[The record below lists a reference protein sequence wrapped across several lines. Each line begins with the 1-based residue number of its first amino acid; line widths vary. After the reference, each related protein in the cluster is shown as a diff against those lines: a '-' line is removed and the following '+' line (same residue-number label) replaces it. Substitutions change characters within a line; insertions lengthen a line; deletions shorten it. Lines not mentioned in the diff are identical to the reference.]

1 MRLILM
7 VTMALLT
14 SVAGAQYKGKVFV
27 DRNGNKTADGPE
39 KGMAGVAVSDGQHV
53 VRTDQDG
60 NFNLP
65 GHAKTR
71 FIFVTLPSGYKL
83 ADKHYLKTD
92 DKVKAYNFGLLPDP
106 SSAGSSVKML
116 QITDTETDKYNDWIG
131 NLKNFSKKQD
141 ISFIVH
147 TGDICYEK
155 GLNFHA
161 NQVTAET
168 LGKQVFYCI
177 GNHDLVKGA
186 YGEELFEQLF
196 GPVYYSFDAGPA
208 HFIVTPMRSGDVQPS
223 YTVDEVISWM
233 KNDLAATDKNKP
245 VIIFNHDLLTYNDQ
259 FVLKGKNDSI
269 NLNENNLKAWVYGHW
284 HNNFV
289 RKSDK
294 TGIQY
299 ISSASPSMGG
309 IDNSAGQFLS
319 IEIDKD
325 GVKEIKPHY
334 TYLHKHLVVNS
345 PSGKDMVLIK
355 DGALQINA
363 NIYDSETMLKSA
375 KSIIYDEK
383 GNQLAATAL
392 AANTDWSW
400 SGQVPSAKLSKGKTL
415 TIQTELSFNDG
426 QQYIQKQEFILPL
439 SNHPVKSA
447 ENKATHL
454 SLKWTNNVK
463 GSVWK
468 ANPLLAEGKLFTAT
482 IDDANNL
489 LCGVTALDAKT
500 GKIAWHFK
508 TRNSVKHA
516 ISYDSGLILCTDM
529 EGFTYALKA
538 SNGTLIWKKDLGMKY
553 LPGYVSGGI
562 AEKGIYYTGS
572 GAYFQALEVATGK
585 TLWTNKEWTG
595 GEGTPEKMTIA
606 GEVIITG
613 SNWQSLF
620 AHDRKTG
627 KLLWKRSD
635 EGLRFRSSTG
645 IYKDGKLYITG
656 LNTLFI
662 IDPLTGKNLDKI
674 EAGYEFKV
682 MATPLITD
690 KYIVMPTAKNG
701 VVAYDLKTLK
711 EVWNRPTGNALVYSA
726 PYTGPESGTVESTV
740 VKHGHELLFG
750 ASDGHLYV
758 VNEDSGAVLQKLNLG
773 APVFADPVL
782 LGNELFVVDFAGN
795 VYALKIN

>member
-1 MRLILM
+1 MRLILT
-7 VTMALLT
+7 VTLALLS

-27 DRNGNKTADGPE
+27 DNNRNKTAEAQE
-39 KGMAGVAVSDGQHV
+39 KGMPGVAVSDGQHV

-71 FIFVTLPSGYKL
+71 FIFVTVPAGYKL
-83 ADKHYLKTD
+83 ADKHYIRTEEKL
-92 DKVKAYNFGLLPDP
+92 KAYNFGLLPDP
-106 SSAGSSVKML
+106 ASAGTSVKML
-116 QITDTETDKYNDWIG
+116 QITDTETDKYNDWIS
-131 NLKNFSKKQD
+131 NLRNFSKKQD

-161 NQVTAET
+161 SQVTAET

-186 YGEELFEQLF
+186 YGEELFENLF

-208 HFIVTPMRSGDVQPS
+208 HFIVTPMRSGDFQPS
-223 YTVDEVISWM
+223 YTVDEVIRWM
-233 KNDLAATDKNKP
+233 KNDLAATDRNKP
-245 VIIFNHDLLTYNDQ
+245 VIIFNHDLLTYSDQ
-259 FVLKGKNDSI
+259 FVLKGEKDSI

-299 ISSASPSMGG
+299 ISSASPGMGG

-319 IEIDKD
+319 IEIDKH

-334 TYLHKHLVVNS
+334 TYLHKHLVVNT
-345 PSGKDMVLIK
+345 PSGRDMVVIK

-363 NIYDSETMLKSA
+363 NIYDSETTVKSA

-383 GNQLAATAL
+383 GNQVAAASL
-392 AANTDWSW
+392 AANTDWNW
-400 SGQVPSAKLSKGKTL
+400 SGQVPVTKLSKGKSL
-415 TIQTELSFNDG
+415 TIQTEVTFNDG
-426 QQYIQKQEFILPL
+426 QQHIQKQEFVLPL
-439 SNHPVKSA
+439 NPAPLKSKESNS
-447 ENKATHL
+447 THL
-454 SLKWTNNVK
+454 SLNWTNNVK

-468 ANPLLAEGKLFTAT
+468 ANPLVADGKVFTAT

-500 GKIAWHFK
+500 GKIAWHYK

-516 ISYDSGLILCTDM
+516 ISYDGGTILCTDM

-538 SNGTLIWKKDLGMKY
+538 STGTLIWKKDLGMKS

-585 TLWTNKEWTG
+585 TLWINKEWKG

-620 AHDRKTG
+620 GHDRKTG
-627 KLLWKRSD
+627 KLLWERKD
-635 EGLRFRSSTG
+635 DGLRFRSSTG
-645 IYKDGKLYITG
+645 VYQNGKLYITG
-656 LNTLFI
+656 LNTLLI
-662 IDPLTGKNLDKI
+662 IDPLTGKNIDKV
-674 EAGYEFKV
+674 EAAYEFKV

-690 KYIVMPTAKNG
+690 KYVVMPTAKNG

-740 VKHGHELLFG
+740 VKHGNQLLFG
-750 ASDGHLYV
+750 ASDGYFYM
-758 VNEDSGAVLQKLNLG
+758 VNEDSGMVLQKLNLG
-773 APVFADPVL
+773 APVFADPVVV
-782 LGNELFVVDFAGN
+782 GNEVFVADFAGN
-795 VYALKIN
+795 VYTVKIN

>member
-1 MRLILM
+1 MRLILT
-7 VTMALLT
+7 VTLALLT
-14 SVAGAQYKGKVFV
+14 SVAAAQYKGKVFV
-27 DRNGNKTADGPE
+27 DKNGNNTQEAGE
-39 KGMAGVAVSDGQHV
+39 LGMQTVAVSDGQQV
-53 VRTDQDG
+53 IRTDKDG

-65 GHAKTR
+65 GHAKAR
-71 FIFVTLPSGYKL
+71 FIFITVPAGYKL
-83 ADKHYLKTD
+83 AAKHYLKIED
-92 DKVKAYNFGLLPDP
+92 QRKSYDFGILPDP
-106 SSAGSSVKML
+106 TSAGSSVKML

-233 KNDLAATDKNKP
+233 KNDLAVTDKNKP
-245 VIIFNHDLLTYNDQ
+245 VIIFNHDLLTYSDQ

-269 NLNENNLKAWVYGHW
+269 NLNELNLKAWVYGHW

-289 RKSDK
+289 RKSEK

-334 TYLHKHLVVNS
+334 TYLHKHLVVNT

-363 NIYDSETMLKSA
+363 NIYDSETSVQAA
-375 KSIIYDEK
+375 KSIIYNEQ
-383 GNQLAATAL
+383 GNKVAQASLT
-392 AANTDWSW
+392 ANTDWSW
-400 SGQVPSAKLSKGKTL
+400 SGQIPVAKLSKGKTW
-415 TIQTELSFNDG
+415 TIQTEVTFKDG
-426 QQYIQKQEFILPL
+426 QQHIAKQEFSL
-439 SNHPVKSA
+439 KGQSA
-447 ENKATHL
+447 GL

-463 GSVWK
+463 GSIWK
-468 ANPLLAEGKLFTAT
+468 AKPLFAEGKLFTAT

-500 GKIAWHFK
+500 GKVAWHFK
-508 TRNSVKHA
+508 TKNSVKHE
-516 ISYDSGLILCTDM
+516 ISYDSGMILCTDM
-529 EGFTYALKA
+529 EGFTYALNA
-538 SNGTLIWKKDLGMKY
+538 GTGVLVWKKDLGMKY

-606 GEVIITG
+606 GEVIVTG

-620 AHDRKTG
+620 GHDRKTG
-627 KLLWKRSD
+627 KLLWQRRD
-635 EGLRFRSSTG
+635 DGLRFRSSTG
-645 IYKDGKLYITG
+645 VYKEGKLYITG
-656 LNTLFI
+656 LNTLLI
-662 IDPLTGKNLDKI
+662 IDPETGKNIDKI

-711 EVWNRPTGNALVYSA
+711 EVWNRPAGNALVYSA

-740 VKHGHELLFG
+740 VKYKNQLLFG
-750 ASDGHLYV
+750 ASDGYLYV
-758 VNEDSGAVLQKLNLG
+758 INEDSGIILQKLNLG
-773 APVFADPVL
+773 APVFADPAL
-782 LGNELFVVDFAGN
+782 IGKELFVADFAGN
-795 VYALKIN
+795 VYAFKLN